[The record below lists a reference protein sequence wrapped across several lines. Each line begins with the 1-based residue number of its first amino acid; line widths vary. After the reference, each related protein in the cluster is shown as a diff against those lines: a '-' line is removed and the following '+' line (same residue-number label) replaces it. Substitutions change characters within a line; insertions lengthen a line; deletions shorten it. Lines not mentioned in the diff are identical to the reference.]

1 MPRFGTLAEFLE
13 GTNSLQ
19 MSQDSTAEH
28 AQATEDKLEFLCA
41 LGVLCGEYA
50 TRRFEA

>member
-1 MPRFGTLAEFLE
+1 MPRFGTPAEFLE

-28 AQATEDKLEFLCA
+28 AEAAEKSWNFSA
-41 LGVLCGEYA
+41 LSACSVVNM
-50 TRRFEA
+50 